1 MFSMAAGRGAAEDG
15 PSGWVMDA
23 AVPGT
28 PAPDLRSASS
38 SGHGD
43 SVGWR
48 QGTSSE
54 NRSTSSGDSGDSR
67 SDTGSERNGY
77 VSVAYLFYS
86 RVETLILGWPL
97 AILRN

>member
-1 MFSMAAGRGAAEDG
+1 MFSMAAGLGAAEDG
-15 PSGWVMDA
+15 PSGWFIDA
-23 AVPGT
+23 AVPGS
-28 PAPDLRSASS
+28 PAPNLRSASS

-43 SVGWR
+43 SVRWR

-54 NRSTSSGDSGDSR
+54 NLSTRSGDSGDSR

-77 VSVAYLFYS
+77 VLVACLFCS
-86 RVETLILGWPL
+86 RVQSLCLAWPL